1 MRVDIKALSDSELRE
16 QGFSNISDKL
26 HGFGLY
32 TDDELCAVCI
42 TTEKLGS
49 VSGEVVLEK
58 LFVRED
64 KRHYG
69 VARKLLNYTLRTMR
83 ACGYKYA
90 VATPDGEEAKCF
102 LIKFGFEKAEGKSAP
117 LYRIEL

>member
-1 MRVDIKALSDSELRE
+1 MRIDIKALSDSELYE
-16 QGFSNISDKL
+16 QGFDNKSGKL

-42 TTEKLGS
+42 ASEKPDS
-49 VSGEVVLEK
+49 IRREVVLEK

-64 KRHYG
+64 KRHCG
-69 VARKLLNYTLRTMR
+69 TARKLLNYTLRTMR

-90 VATPDGEEAKCF
+90 AAVPDNDSAESF
-102 LIKFGFEKAEGKSAP
+102 LIKFGFEKAEGKAET

>member
-1 MRVDIKALSDSELRE
+1 MRVDIKALSDSELHE
-16 QGFSNISDKL
+16 QGFGNISDKL

-32 TDDELCAVCI
+32 TDDELCAVCV
-42 TTEKLGS
+42 TTEKQDS
-49 VSGEVVLEK
+49 ISGEVVLEK

-69 VARKLLNYTLRTMR
+69 IARKLLNYTLRTMR

-90 VATPDGEEAKCF
+90 VATPDSEEAKRF
-102 LIKFGFEKAEGKSAP
+102 LAKFGFEKAEGKSAP

>member
-1 MRVDIKALSDSELRE
+1 MRVDIKALSDEEMSE
-16 QGFSNISDKL
+16 QGCHEISGKL

-32 TDDELCAVCI
+32 TDDELSAVCI
-42 TTEKLGS
+42 TKEKPDS
-49 VSGEVVLEK
+49 VNSEVILRK

-90 VATPDGEEAKCF
+90 VAEPCNEEAERF
-102 LIKFGFEKAEGKSAP
+102 LIKFGFERAESRSAP
-117 LYRIEL
+117 LYKIEL

>member
-1 MRVDIKALSDSELRE
+1 MRVDIKVLSDSELSE
-16 QGFSNISDKL
+16 QGCHDVSDKL

-42 TTEKLGS
+42 TREKPDS
-49 VSGEVVLEK
+49 VNREVVLQK

-90 VATPDGEEAKCF
+90 VAVPDDEAAERF
-102 LIKFGFEKAEGKSAP
+102 LIKFGFEKAEGRSA
-117 LYRIEL
+117 LYKIEL